1 MDSLVDLSTL
11 EGYKERLSLRIQ
23 DCIIERR
30 EEWITY
36 RVNNVPRLVQ
46 TLGITILIA

>member
-1 MDSLVDLSTL
+1 MDSLADLSTL

-30 EEWITY
+30 EEWTTY
-36 RVNNVPRLVQ
+36 KVNNVSRSVQ
-46 TLGITILIA
+46 TLGIAILIA